1 MRFDIQEAD
10 LTRLVPCALI
20 AILARKRLGKT
31 TFARWLTMV
40 AVNSQRIPK
49 VLVMCGNEDNMREW
63 QAVVHPLFIMMAD
76 LNKLR
81 KIREEQEKLIK
92 ADLMRFIEAGGDADD
107 YEIPL
112 SLRMWVVFDDTGY
125 KRGFNTDELMD
136 EFACNHRHLGMDIVF
151 LLQYFNQIPPMV
163 RDQMDY
169 IGMFQT
175 TNDGNIKKVYDT
187 YVGTSIVPRR
197 QIFSMLLGSATQG
210 RGKMLW
216 IDNAAIDSQTVEK
229 RLYYLETPYPIE
241 YKVVGDPAML
251 AQADLHHSSLRQKR
265 LQRRQMSR
273 QRTEAP
279 YYETGYYSAR
289 QGAWVGG
296 GGKAAF
302 PPPAGYQA
310 QGGADHRRWAEPP
323 AQPGRLRVPRP
334 MHGGGGDGG
343 AESDYPSPRRHRD
356 DAGYPPPVAY
366 EDRLLEMKRRE
377 KADQEGLQRFASSK
391 RSTYTDYRGR
401 NVYIRRA

>member
-289 QGAWVGG
+289 QGAWAG
-296 GGKAAF
+296 AAR
-302 PPPAGYQA
+302 PPS
-310 QGGADHRRWAEPP
+310 RR
-323 AQPGRLRVPRP
+323 
-334 MHGGGGDGG
+334 
-343 AESDYPSPRRHRD
+343 
-356 DAGYPPPVAY
+356 
-366 EDRLLEMKRRE
+366 
-377 KADQEGLQRFASSK
+377 
-391 RSTYTDYRGR
+391 
-401 NVYIRRA
+401 RRATKHRAAPTTAAGPSRRRSRAGCASRDPCTVAGATAARNRTTRARAATATTRATRRPWRTRTACSK